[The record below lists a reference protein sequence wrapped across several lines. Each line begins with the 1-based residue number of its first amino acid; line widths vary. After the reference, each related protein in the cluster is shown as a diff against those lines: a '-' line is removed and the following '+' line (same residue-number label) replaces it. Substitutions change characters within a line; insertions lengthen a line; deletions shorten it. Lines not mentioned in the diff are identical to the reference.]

1 MKNPQT
7 LAEELY
13 KHFPDKKLKAIKD
26 YACCAFTLIWFL
38 GLDPSDI
45 DAIML
50 VSDLMNEKA
59 LDEECTV
66 YWADCIK
73 KITGREIEHFEKK
86 NISSIRNIKEK
97 TIVKYMRG
105 KVGHWVGVTICHETR
120 TKVTGA
126 DVLMKP
132 AAPGT
137 GIIAGG
143 TVRSIIGLTGVKN
156 LISKSLG
163 SSNKVNVAYAVIEA
177 LKQQTP
183 RKDWVGAKA
192 EKKAAK
198 TEEKPAPTKKEAAK
212 PAPKK
217 APAKKPAAKKS
228 TAKKEDK

>member
-13 KHFPDKKLKAIKD
+13 KHFPDRKLKAIKD

-105 KVGHWVGVTICHETR
+105 KVGHWVGVQEGKIVFNSLTYSRCVEE
-120 TKVTGA
+120 G
-126 DVLMKP
+126 KP
-132 AAPGT
+132 VECR
-137 GIIAGG
+137 IIK
-143 TVRSIIGLTGVKN
+143 IK
-156 LISKSLG
+156 
-163 SSNKVNVAYAVIEA
+163 
-177 LKQQTP
+177 
-183 RKDWVGAKA
+183 GAK
-192 EKKAAK
+192 
-198 TEEKPAPTKKEAAK
+198 
-212 PAPKK
+212 
-217 APAKKPAAKKS
+217 
-228 TAKKEDK
+228 

>member
-66 YWADCIK
+66 LWNLCIK
-73 KITGREIEHFEKK
+73 RLTGRELLSLEKK

-105 KVGHWVGVTICHETR
+105 KVGHWVGVEDGRVAFNSLSFSRCIEE
-120 TKVTGA
+120 G
-126 DVLMKP
+126 KP
-132 AAPGT
+132 VECR
-137 GIIAGG
+137 IIK
-143 TVRSIIGLTGVKN
+143 IK
-156 LISKSLG
+156 
-163 SSNKVNVAYAVIEA
+163 
-177 LKQQTP
+177 
-183 RKDWVGAKA
+183 GAK
-192 EKKAAK
+192 
-198 TEEKPAPTKKEAAK
+198 
-212 PAPKK
+212 
-217 APAKKPAAKKS
+217 
-228 TAKKEDK
+228 